1 MSDDIKHDRRTSSR
15 HLIDNLLNERN
26 QLLKLLFQFTNIEP
40 EDVDTP
46 DKELLEEFCQLLVD
60 YIAAGHFSLF
70 ERIVSG
76 EERRKAMTELA
87 MKVHPSIEKSTQI
100 TLEFNEKYT
109 SDRKSD
115 ELNNLQKDLS
125 ILGEVLT
132 TRFELEDQLIAEML
146 NQQNLSSNQLSI

>member
-26 QLLKLLFQFTNIEP
+26 QLLKLLFQFTNIKP
-40 EDVDTP
+40 EDVDTS

-125 ILGEVLT
+125 ILGEFLT

>member
-1 MSDDIKHDRRTSSR
+1 M
-15 HLIDNLLNERN
+15 
-26 QLLKLLFQFTNIEP
+26 
-40 EDVDTP
+40 
-46 DKELLEEFCQLLVD
+46 LVD

-76 EERRKAMTELA
+76 EERRKAMAELA

-125 ILGEVLT
+125 ILGEFLT

>member
-26 QLLKLLFQFTNIEP
+26 QLLKLLFQFTNIKP
-40 EDVDTP
+40 EDVDTL

-76 EERRKAMTELA
+76 EERRKAMAEFA

-115 ELNNLQKDLS
+115 EFNNLQKDLS
-125 ILGEVLT
+125 ILGEFLT

>member
-26 QLLKLLFQFTNIEP
+26 QLLKLLFQFTNIKS
-40 EDVDTP
+40 EDVDNP

-76 EERRKAMTELA
+76 EERRKAMAELA

-109 SDRKSD
+109 SDLKSD

-125 ILGEVLT
+125 ILGEFLT

-146 NQQNLSSNQLSI
+146 NQ